1 MSETSAEPA
10 TKIVWFEV
18 PAGDTGRARS
28 FYGDLFGWQFSPME
42 GPMEYHTSSEA
53 GGAIYPGEGNRGMI
67 VYFGVADIKSALG
80 RVAELGGEAGEAQ
93 TIPGIGSYAV
103 CADSEGN
110 AFGLFEAP

>member
-10 TKIVWFEV
+10 TRIVWFEV
-18 PAGDTGRARS
+18 PADDTPRALA
-28 FYGDLFGWQFSPME
+28 FYGDLFGWDFSPME

-53 GGAIYPGEGNRGMI
+53 GGAIYPGEGKRGML
-67 VYFGVADIKSALG
+67 VYFGTNDIDAALA

-93 TIPGIGSYAV
+93 PIPGIGSYAT

-110 AFGLFEAP
+110 AFGLFQAP